1 MVKSINFKNFKSENI
16 VFDKPEEVK
25 SKAAGVVYYRIKVT
39 YKYEDGSMGPLYI
52 EGPMENSRGPINDPK
67 DGKDNWNVF
76 TKYDLSNVDQYAFVN
91 RDDRDG
97 KELGTMYKLLN
108 ASAKFVYDYRKECGL
123 TNLKNLDACVDKFRD
138 VMMWTLE
145 DGYPKPG
152 TNPAKYWNLT
162 KYEWQGK
169 EVKTNFT
176 LPSNDSK
183 DGIALDWSE
192 IDGGKVQIQHI
203 PVIKIENI
211 TIASQIPSIKMAMY
225 SSVITN
231 WSARSRENMQAG
243 TMAKMLEDEAK
254 AAEIAELKRQLMEE
268 RAKNAAHSPVK
279 LPANPV
285 KVDIV
290 ESKSISASV
299 SDVVSSANQ
308 VMQASVAALAPP
320 PTVPVV
326 PEIPAAPVVPTIPAV
341 PAVPDL
347 KSVLNSTSGTSL
359 GLPGNVELP
368 F

>member
-25 SKAAGVVYYRIKVT
+25 SKAAGVVYYRIRVT
-39 YKYEDGSMGPLYI
+39 YRYEDGSTGPLYI

-76 TKYDLSNVDQYAFVN
+76 TKYDLSNQDQYSFVN

-97 KELGTMYKLLN
+97 KDLGTMYRLLN
-108 ASAKFVYDYRKECGL
+108 ASAKFVYDNRKECGL

-162 KYEWQGK
+162 KYVWQGK

-192 IDGGKVQIQHI
+192 VDGNKVQIEHI

-225 SSVITN
+225 SSVITK
-231 WSARSRENMQAG
+231 WSAKSRENMQAG
-243 TMAKMLEDEAK
+243 TMAKMLEDAAK
-254 AAEIAELKRQLMEE
+254 AAEISELKRQLMEE
-268 RAKNAAHSPVK
+268 RAKNTTRSPIK
-279 LPANPV
+279 LPPNPV

-290 ESKSISASV
+290 ESKSISSSVADVISSV
-299 SDVVSSANQ
+299 SQVV
-308 VMQASVAALAPP
+308 QASVAALAPP
-320 PTVPVV
+320 PPIVEMQSLGLSTPPV
-326 PEIPAAPVVPTIPAV
+326 IQVVPTI
-341 PAVPDL
+341 PDL